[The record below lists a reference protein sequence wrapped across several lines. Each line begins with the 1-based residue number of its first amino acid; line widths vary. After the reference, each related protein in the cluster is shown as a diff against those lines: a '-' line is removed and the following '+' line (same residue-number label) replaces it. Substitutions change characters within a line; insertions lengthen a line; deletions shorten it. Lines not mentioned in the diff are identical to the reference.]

1 MKIGC
6 HVSISGSIDLA
17 FDRAKEIG
25 CNTFQIFTKNPRS
38 WAAKKLSSEEVEKF
52 QQKSKNEDLYP
63 VFAHISYLP
72 NLASLNQEVYR
83 KSLNSFLLEIRR
95 CVSLSI
101 PYFVIHS
108 GSYKGGTFDEGF
120 NRYISSIQKGVEEGR
135 KKTVILIENSVGGRN
150 SITGDLKSIAKVL
163 DEINDRLVVKVCF
176 DTCHAFGAGYDLRNE
191 KVFSK
196 TLDQIESSIGLENIA
211 VIHANDIKTGLGSRR
226 DLHEHIGLGE
236 IGEDGFRT
244 MINNPYLKK
253 IPWIIETPVNEIR
266 GDRENISYLLSLIR
280 NE

>member
-17 FDRAKEIG
+17 FDRAQEKD

-38 WAAKKLSSEEVEKF
+38 WAAKKLTSEEVERF
-52 QQKSKNEDLYP
+52 QLKSQKGDLFP

-72 NLASLNQEVYR
+72 NLASLNIEIYE

-95 CVSLSI
+95 SVSLSI

-108 GSYKGGTFDEGF
+108 GSYKDGTFEEGF
-120 NRYISSIQKGVEEGR
+120 SQYVSSIQKGIEEGEKR
-135 KKTVILIENSVGGRN
+135 TIILIENSAGGKN
-150 SITGDLKSIAKVL
+150 SLTGDLDDIAKVL
-163 DEINDRLVVKVCF
+163 DEIGDPQAVKVCF
-176 DTCHAFGAGYDLRNE
+176 DTCHAFAAGYDLRDE
-191 KVFSK
+191 RVLSK
-196 TLDQIESSIGLENIA
+196 TIDQIESSIGLENIA
-211 VIHANDIKTGLGSRR
+211 VIHSNDIKAGLGSHR

-236 IGEDGFRT
+236 IGEDGFKA
-244 MINNPYLKK
+244 MINNNHLKK

-266 GDRENISYLLSLIR
+266 GDRENIAYLLSLLK
-280 NE
+280 NK